1 MKMKILRGLAIFLIL
16 EVGLTHYLSS
26 QHEFE
31 EAWILGYLFLANFLG
46 SLAAAYGIYR
56 RKNWGWALGCLISA
70 GSLAAYVWSRTSG
83 LPGLR
88 AEEWLYPWGVLS
100 VVTEILFCLLVPVY
114 AWLAKSSAPEDA
126 APLQRPAVWRYLL
139 PVTALLA
146 LALVNY
152 ATFQIDARYPEADHE
167 HVFFLWQVRL
177 QPEISHQTFEEQYGM
192 QVSLAAVSAMDGIVD
207 VRMKV
212 LDREKAEQLLEEP
225 HFALLVGD
233 TLIPAPH
240 VSRHMFSNKTIIV
253 FFPNQKRVVKKGTP
267 VSIVFEDLRVEPV
280 NVQ

>member
-16 EVGLTHYLSS
+16 EIGLTHYLAS

-46 SLAAAYGIYR
+46 SLVAAYGIYR
-56 RKNWGWALGCLISA
+56 RKTWGWVLGCLIAA

-114 AWLAKSSAPEDA
+114 AWLAKSPDSEDT
-126 APLQRPAVWRYLL
+126 APLQRPAIWRYLL

-146 LALVNY
+146 LALINY
-152 ATFQIDARYPEADHE
+152 GTYQIDARYPEADHE

-177 QPEISHQTFEEQYGM
+177 QRELSVDELKDQYGL
-192 QVSLAAVSAMDGIVD
+192 QPARAGVSAMNSIVD
-207 VRMKV
+207 VRLKV
-212 LDREKAEQLLEEP
+212 VDPEKAGQALEDG

-233 TLIPAPH
+233 KLIPSPH
-240 VSRHMFSNKTIIV
+240 VARHMLKNKTIIL
-253 FFPNQKRVVKKGTP
+253 FFPNQGNIVKSGTP
-267 VSIVFEDLRVEPV
+267 VSIVFENFRVEPV
-280 NVQ
+280 IAS